1 MSLDPLELTFLA
13 ILATGTLVWLILR
26 TYESERAKRARFI
39 VAIII
44 GLVVYGLLWP
54 QLARN
59 SYFNYV
65 LMGFLAPLFRLWP
78 LAIIVLLWLIWK
90 ELRRRPL

>member
-1 MSLDPLELTFLA
+1 
-13 ILATGTLVWLILR
+13 
-26 TYESERAKRARFI
+26 
-39 VAIII
+39 
-44 GLVVYGLLWP
+44 
-54 QLARN
+54 
-59 SYFNYV
+59 V